1 MPVKNRRSSL
11 LSHCFAMAALLICV
25 LPANASIVLYGTRV
39 IFSGDETEAT
49 LKISNEG
56 KLPSLVQ
63 SWLDTGDG
71 DMAPEGIDVPF
82 VIAPSLTRLE
92 ASDQQ
97 MLRIIHS
104 GQPLIQDRESLF
116 WINVL
121 DVPPKTENAKGSQG
135 SLALAFRT
143 RIKLIYRPKGLPG
156 EPKDA
161 PEQLQWSASTTR
173 DGQAVLQAR
182 NPTAYVANLGH
193 IAVEAA
199 GQSFKMNVGH
209 VLPGETAK
217 FAFQKPAE
225 NEQLPKELP
234 ADAVVVYTSLND
246 WGGAEGHRV
255 ELGRRR

>member
-1 MPVKNRRSSL
+1 MPGKNRGPCRLPYFLAIASL
-11 LSHCFAMAALLICV
+11 LLCS
-25 LPANASIVLYGTRV
+25 LPAHASLVLYGTRV

-63 SWLDTGDG
+63 SWLNTGDG

-104 GQPLIQDRESLF
+104 GQPLLQDRESLF